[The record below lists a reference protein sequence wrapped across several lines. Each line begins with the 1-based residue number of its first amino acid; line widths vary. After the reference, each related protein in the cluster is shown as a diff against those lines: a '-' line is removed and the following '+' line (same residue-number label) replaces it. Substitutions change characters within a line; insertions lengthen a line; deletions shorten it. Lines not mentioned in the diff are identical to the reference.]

1 MLPDLTVQVETAV
14 FAWCSERQ
22 QLLRLTELVS
32 TVKGKNATSSKPAGE
47 APWRSFDV
55 FLQEKGRHWMAV
67 WFL

>member
-22 QLLRLTELVS
+22 QLLRLTGVS
-32 TVKGKNATSSKPAGE
+32 TVRKKNAASSKPAGE